1 LTILLFTF
9 RIRIEMIPPKIIIDV
24 DVICRIYLLHRQGA
38 ICTVLKINSD
48 ELSAMNAAQREFV
61 AGFIMNY
68 PATTAAHTLSSTQQ
82 LNESLCA
89 SIAEPISE
97 PAAHTLSSTQQ
108 LNESLCASIA
118 EPISEPA
125 AVFAPLPVPPV
136 PQLVPAPP
144 VPIVAATGPQLIIPP
159 TVEIETPKLDK
170 SGLPW
175 DERIHANT
183 KGFTGNGLWRRKRG
197 VLDSEYD
204 GVTAQLRQLMNLP
217 DPFPS
222 APAVPVVFI
231 GVAGLNRKPG
241 VGLMAGGAATAPA
254 IVGSAI
260 PAATVEAVPSVDNRK
275 AYIDLVGQ
283 CGKFIA
289 AGKLTKEDVNNA
301 CATATGGVAATLP
314 MLGNRPE
321 FVPSVAQIITT
332 LVESR

>member
-1 LTILLFTF
+1 
-9 RIRIEMIPPKIIIDV
+9 
-24 DVICRIYLLHRQGA
+24 
-38 ICTVLKINSD
+38 VLKINSD
-48 ELSAMNAAQREFV
+48 ELSAMNTAQREFV

-68 PATTAAHTLSSTQQ
+68 PATPG
-82 LNESLCA
+82 
-89 SIAEPISE
+89 IAEPIPE
-97 PAAHTLSSTQQ
+97 PAAPG
-108 LNESLCASIA
+108 IA
-118 EPISEPA
+118 EPIPEPA

-175 DERIHANT
+175 DERIHSST

-197 VLDSEYD
+197 VSDSDYD
-204 GVTAQLRQLMNLP
+204 YVTAQLHQLMNLP

-222 APAVPVVFI
+222 APAVPV
-231 GVAGLNRKPG
+231 
-241 VGLMAGGAATAPA
+241 
-254 IVGSAI
+254 AI
-260 PAATVEAVPSVDNRK
+260 PAVTEAIDNRK
-275 AYIDLVGQ
+275 AYIDLVGK
-283 CGKFIA
+283 CGAAIA

>member
-1 LTILLFTF
+1 
-9 RIRIEMIPPKIIIDV
+9 
-24 DVICRIYLLHRQGA
+24 
-38 ICTVLKINSD
+38 VLKINSD

-68 PATTAAHTLSSTQQ
+68 PATTAAHTLSSTAKLQGD
-82 LNESLCA
+82 LPFP
-89 SIAEPISE
+89 IAEPIPE
-97 PAAHTLSSTQQ
+97 PAAPG
-108 LNESLCASIA
+108 IA
-118 EPISEPA
+118 EPIPEPA
-125 AVFAPLPVPPV
+125 AVFAPVPVPPV

-159 TVEIETPKLDK
+159 TVEIETPNLDK

-175 DERIHANT
+175 DERIHSST

-197 VLDSEYD
+197 VSDSDYD
-204 GVTAQLRQLMNLP
+204 YVTAQLHQLMNLP

-222 APAVPVVFI
+222 APAVSV
-231 GVAGLNRKPG
+231 
-241 VGLMAGGAATAPA
+241 
-254 IVGSAI
+254 AI
-260 PAATVEAVPSVDNRK
+260 PAVTEAIDNRK
-275 AYIDLVGQ
+275 AYIDLVGK
-283 CGKFIA
+283 CGAAIA